1 MRSYEFVY
9 IISPEIEQ
17 EDLESATD
25 KVGQMIVDRGG
36 QVLLLESWGRRRLAY
51 PIQKFHEGYYMV
63 AQVQLEPGTISELKE
78 RLALSEEVIRYLLV
92 RTEDKAVEPLAA
104 QPAEEPLQEEPEEEP
119 QQEEVEEEP
128 EEEEVEEEIQQEPV
142 EKQEVAEDAEEG
154 EAGG

>member
-36 QVLLLESWGRRRLAY
+36 QVLNLEAWGRRRLAY
-51 PIQKFHEGYYMV
+51 PIQKFHEGHYMV

-78 RLALSEEVIRYLLV
+78 RLALNEEVIRYLLV
-92 RTEDKAVEPLAA
+92 RTEDKPVEPLAA
-104 QPAEEPLQEEPEEEP
+104 QPPEEPLQEEPEEEP
-119 QQEEVEEEP
+119 QQEEVEEEL
-128 EEEEVEEEIQQEPV
+128 QQEPV
-142 EKQEVAEDAEEG
+142 EEQEVAEDAEEG